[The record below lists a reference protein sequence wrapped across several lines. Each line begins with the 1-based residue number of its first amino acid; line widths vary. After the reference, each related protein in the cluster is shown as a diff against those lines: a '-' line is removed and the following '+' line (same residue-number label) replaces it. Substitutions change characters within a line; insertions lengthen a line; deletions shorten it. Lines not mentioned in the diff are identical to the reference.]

1 MARNNQQNPSSTA
14 EKQGRKLPLPQT
26 GNSQLAVAYI
36 DLMKQCLTRYLFVA
50 EEVRDPK
57 LHPRLRPA
65 YRRFKKLLQRRG
77 WTVGPL
83 GASAQQREVGLD
95 WPAHAET
102 MVGLRRLDNVE
113 HCVTQVIRN
122 QVPGDLVETGVWRG
136 GTSIFMRAL
145 LMALGDTQRKVWLAD
160 SFQGLPA
167 PNSAEYP
174 QDEGLVID
182 DPLLAVSVDTVKA
195 NFARYGLL
203 DDRVE
208 FIVGWFKDTLG
219 QAPIDRIAV
228 LRLDGDLYE
237 STMDSLSALYP
248 KLSIGGYLIVD
259 DYGAIPACRRAVEDY
274 RSANGIQEPIEIIDW
289 TGAYWQRRF

>member
-1 MARNNQQNPSSTA
+1 M
-14 EKQGRKLPLPQT
+14 PLPQT
-26 GNSQLAVAYI
+26 ETSQLAAAYI

-65 YRRFKKLLQRRG
+65 YLRFKKLLQRRG
-77 WTVGPL
+77 WTVGRL
-83 GASAQQREVGLD
+83 GASGQERVVGLD

-145 LMALGDTQRKVWLAD
+145 LVALGDAQRKVWLAD

-167 PNSAEYP
+167 PNPAEYP
-174 QDEGLVID
+174 EDEGLVID
-182 DPLLAVSVDTVKA
+182 NPLLAVSVDTVKA

-248 KLSIGGYLIVD
+248 KLSIGGYLIID

-274 RSANGIQEPIEIIDW
+274 RADKGIVEPIEIVDW